1 MQVYICSESVLLQAS
16 LNEAVYNREKIHR
29 QLLAEVTDIRELK
42 QSLQTLQ
49 EFSELENVI
58 DSAYLPVEQLY
69 ELLRLANVL

>member
-1 MQVYICSESVLLQAS
+1 
-16 LNEAVYNREKIHR
+16 VYNRERIHR
-29 QLLAEVTDIRELK
+29 QLSSKVTNIRELK

-69 ELLRLANVL
+69 ELLRSVTVREELTKVSNSVF

>member
-1 MQVYICSESVLLQAS
+1 M
-16 LNEAVYNREKIHR
+16 YNRERIHR
-29 QLLAEVTDIRELK
+29 QLSSKVTNIRELK

-69 ELLRLANVL
+69 ELLRSVTVREELTKVSNSVF